1 MTKWSDVVRA
11 LETRPDFRRRGQ
23 EWHGPCPVTSVGK
36 TKAWFGPGAER
47 DGVRAGCRHCGETG
61 GKLNGDAFREHLV
74 AVVGAS
80 DGSPGGRPRI
90 GSSTTVEW
98 RKRHG
103 GALILPDRVWRSAR
117 SPAGSPGELYLV
129 RRRAVWPAELALP
142 PSVRWLPASRARILR
157 RRLPDGAVGV
167 IVYRFVEPG
176 DVATMAVQVEAV
188 AADGERVSFPPGAKR
203 VSVEG
208 SRFGPR
214 VFWAVGDVANGVH
227 VCEGVTDALA
237 LFHLQCLGAGFRAAA
252 ALGVGPT
259 AGICGVHSASGFR
272 LEAIPGS
279 APVIVWPDGD
289 PAGNSAAGR
298 GGGSGSRPPKG
309 QGGVAALWRR
319 PRRVGSC

>member
-1 MTKWSDVVRA
+1 
-11 LETRPDFRRRGQ
+11 
-23 EWHGPCPVTSVGK
+23 
-36 TKAWFGPGAER
+36 
-47 DGVRAGCRHCGETG
+47 
-61 GKLNGDAFREHLV
+61 
-74 AVVGAS
+74 
-80 DGSPGGRPRI
+80 
-90 GSSTTVEW
+90 
-98 RKRHG
+98 
-103 GALILPDRVWRSAR
+103 
-117 SPAGSPGELYLV
+117 
-129 RRRAVWPAELALP
+129 
-142 PSVRWLPASRARILR
+142 
-157 RRLPDGAVGV
+157 
-167 IVYRFVEPG
+167 
-176 DVATMAVQVEAV
+176 MAVQVEAV

-298 GGGSGSRPPKG
+298 LA
-309 QGGVAALWRR
+309 AALARAR
-319 PRRVGSC
+319 RRVRVEWRPYGGDLAEWAAVESFERRCLRDEGSAE